1 LKGGVDEMAKNIVEI
16 QNLSKAFGNNQVLKD
31 IHLDIKEN
39 EVVAIIGPSGTGKST
54 FLRMLNYLDEP
65 TSGNITVGDVT
76 IDAENYSKKEVQQLR
91 LQSSMVFQ
99 NYNLFKNMTA
109 IENVM
114 ESLVTVRN
122 VEKSEAR
129 QIALEQLEKV
139 GLANRQDAYP
149 SQLSGGQQQRVGIA
163 RALAVNPKVLLF
175 DEPTSALDPML
186 VAEVLQTIKQL
197 VETGNV
203 TMLLVTHEISFAK
216 DVASRVLFMN
226 EGQIAADGTPQ
237 EILENPADETLQQFL
252 NINQYS

>member
-1 LKGGVDEMAKNIVEI
+1 MAKNIVEI

-65 TSGNITVGDVT
+65 TSGKITVGDVT
-76 IDAENYSKKEVQQLR
+76 IDAENYSKQEVQQLR

-226 EGQIAADGTPQ
+226 ESQIAADGTPQ

>member
-1 LKGGVDEMAKNIVEI
+1 MVEI

-65 TSGNITVGDVT
+65 TSGKITVGDVT
-76 IDAENYSKKEVQQLR
+76 IDAENYSKQEVQQLR

-226 EGQIAADGTPQ
+226 ESQIAADGTPQ

>member
-1 LKGGVDEMAKNIVEI
+1 MAKNIVEI

-65 TSGNITVGDVT
+65 TSGKITVGDVT

>member
-1 LKGGVDEMAKNIVEI
+1 MSKNVIEI
-16 QNLSKAFGNNQVLKD
+16 QNLSKSFGDHLVLND
-31 IHLDIKEN
+31 INFNVEEN

-54 FLRMLNYLDEP
+54 FLRMMNFLDEP
-65 TSGNITVGDVT
+65 TTGKIKVGDVR
-76 IDAENYSKKEVQQLR
+76 IYAENYSNQKMQELR

-109 IENVM
+109 LGNVM

-122 VEKSEAR
+122 IEENKAR
-129 QIALEQLEKV
+129 DIALEQLEKV
-139 GLANRQDAYP
+139 GLANRKDAYP
-149 SQLSGGQQQRVGIA
+149 SELSGGQQQRVGIA

-186 VAEVLQTIKQL
+186 VSEVLNTIKNL
-197 VETGNV
+197 VETDNI

-226 EGQIAADGTPQ
+226 EGQIVADGSPD
-237 EILENPADETLQQFL
+237 ELLNNPADETLQQFL
-252 NINQYS
+252 NINQYN

>member
-1 LKGGVDEMAKNIVEI
+1 MAKNIVEI
-16 QNLSKAFGNNQVLKD
+16 QNLSKSFGNNQVLKD
-31 IHLDIKEN
+31 INLDIKEN

-54 FLRMLNYLDEP
+54 FLRTLNYLDEP
-65 TSGNITVGDVT
+65 TNGKITVGDVT

-122 VEKSEAR
+122 IKKDKAR
-129 QIALEQLEKV
+129 NIALEQLKKV
-139 GLANRQDAYP
+139 GLEKRQDAYP
-149 SQLSGGQQQRVGIA
+149 SELSGGQQQRVGIA

-203 TMLLVTHEISFAK
+203 TLLLVTHEISFAK

-226 EGQIAADGTPQ
+226 EGQVVADGTPQ
-237 EILENPADETLQQFL
+237 AILENPTDETLQQFL
-252 NINQYS
+252 NINQYI

>member
-1 LKGGVDEMAKNIVEI
+1 MTKNIVEI
-16 QNLSKAFGNNQVLKD
+16 QNLSKSFGDNQVLED
-31 IHLDIKEN
+31 INLDIKEN

-54 FLRMLNYLDEP
+54 FLRTLNYLDEP
-65 TSGNITVGDVT
+65 TDGKITVGDVT
-76 IDAENYSKKEVQQLR
+76 IDAKNYTKKEVQQLR

-122 VEKSEAR
+122 IEKDKAR
-129 QIALEQLEKV
+129 QIALEQLKRV
-139 GLANRQDAYP
+139 GLENRQDAYP

-186 VAEVLQTIKQL
+186 VAEVLQTIKKL
-197 VETGNV
+197 VEAGSV
-203 TMLLVTHEISFAK
+203 TLLLVTHEISFAK

-226 EGQIAADGTPQ
+226 EGRVAADGTPQ
-237 EILENPADETLQQFL
+237 EILENPTDETLQQFL
-252 NINQYS
+252 NINQYI